1 MKREKELK
9 EVNGISLKFMSFSF
23 FFSGLIVDISLKDV
37 RKVKEEAV
45 GDLSI

>member
-23 FFSGLIVDISLKDV
+23 FSGLIVDISLKDG
-37 RKVKEEAV
+37 KKSV
-45 GDLSI
+45 GSGSW